1 MHNTNIYS
9 LDLNLL
15 VVFVTLWETQ
25 SVTRASERLALSQSA
40 ASHALRRL
48 RERLGD
54 ELFVLGRGGL
64 LPTPRATELIGPVR
78 EALEKIDQALQGT
91 EQFVSATALRTF
103 RIAAGDFI
111 EFLILPKL
119 LQHISVA
126 APGIIIE
133 IVPLPEPSAL
143 PAMLESGAIDLMINT
158 PATLGAGVRFE
169 RLAFV
174 QLLTLIWQR
183 ERLPAGRF
191 PLDLYLERP
200 HVVIS
205 LHERGGNII
214 DRTLA
219 EQSLSR
225 RIGAVVQN
233 FMAMPVI
240 ASQTGYI
247 CNLPS
252 PIARAFADTFSLS
265 CHTPP
270 VEFPEPEIFAYWHMR
285 FDADEGLQWLREQVK
300 QCTLS

>member
-1 MHNTNIYS
+1 MHNINIRT

-15 VVFVTLWETQ
+15 VVFITLWETQ

-40 ASHALRRL
+40 VSHALRRL

-54 ELFVLGRGGL
+54 ELFVLGRAGL
-64 LPTPRATELIGPVR
+64 LPTSRATELIGPVR
-78 EALEKIDQALQGT
+78 EALEKIDQVLQGG
-91 EQFVSATALRTF
+91 ELFSPANAQRTF
-103 RIAAGDFI
+103 RIAAGDFV
-111 EFLILPKL
+111 EFLILPRL

-126 APGIIIE
+126 APGVVIE
-133 IVPLPEPSAL
+133 IVPLPEPGTLSL
-143 PAMLESGAIDLMINT
+143 MLESGAIDLMINL
-158 PATLGAGVRFE
+158 PEALGAGVRFE
-169 RLAFV
+169 QLSTV

-183 ERLPAGRF
+183 ERLPEGRF

-205 LHERGGNII
+205 MHERGGNII

-219 EQSLSR
+219 AKSLSR
-225 RIGAVVQN
+225 CIGAVVQN

-252 PIARAFADTFSLS
+252 PIARTFADVFNLS
-265 CHTPP
+265 CHSPP
-270 VEFPEPEIFAYWHMR
+270 LEFPEPELIACWHAR
-285 FDADEGLQWLREQVK
+285 FDADEGLQWLRAQVRR
-300 QCTLS
+300 CAVN

>member
-1 MHNTNIYS
+1 MHNINIRT

-15 VVFVTLWETQ
+15 VVFITLWDTQ

-40 ASHALRRL
+40 VSHALRRL

-54 ELFVLGRGGL
+54 ELFVLGRAGL
-64 LPTPRATELIGPVR
+64 LPTSRATELIGPVR
-78 EALEKIDQALQGT
+78 EALEKIDQALQGGA
-91 EQFVSATALRTF
+91 QFSPATALRTF
-103 RIAAGDFI
+103 RIAAGDFV

-119 LQHISVA
+119 LQHISVE
-126 APGIIIE
+126 APGVVIE
-133 IVPLPEPSAL
+133 IVPLPELTAL
-143 PAMLESGAIDLMINT
+143 PLTLESGAIDLMINT
-158 PATLGAGVRFE
+158 PAELGAGVRFE
-169 RLAFV
+169 RLATV

-183 ERLPAGRF
+183 ERLASGRF
-191 PLDLYLERP
+191 PLDLYLDRP

-205 LHERGGNII
+205 THERGGNII
-214 DRTLA
+214 DRTLSA
-219 EQSLSR
+219 QSLSR

-252 PIARAFADTFSLS
+252 PIARTFADVFSLS
-265 CHTPP
+265 CHAPP
-270 VEFPEPEIFAYWHMR
+270 FEFPEPELIACWHTR

-300 QCTLS
+300 YCVVS